1 MKDARLTRRATVVLD
16 NYIVDCAW
24 SSNNADVAVAGGEG
38 AVFLMTGACSNPQVR
53 TLGSHALGA
62 LAIAWQPRTATIASS
77 GQDGTVMLWDAS
89 TDARPKKLNSGRT
102 NTEHLAYAADGKLAA
117 AAGKS
122 LTLWSRA
129 GEQIGDL
136 AEHGSTIAA
145 IAWDAAG
152 RQVAAATH
160 RAMWVHQVEPRPV
173 ASHVYKVDSACLT
186 AAFSP
191 NGRVLVAG
199 MQDGAVHLW
208 YRGTERDS
216 HMRGYAARV
225 ALTAW
230 SGNSRQ
236 LATASAAQ
244 VVVWDFGG
252 KGPEGSRPLE
262 LSAHTDR
269 IDCLAYQ
276 SGGPWLVSGGRDWRV
291 ALWLPGKASAPVD
304 ILTTASEVSALRWS
318 ADGRYLAVG
327 ERGGA
332 VSIYELTSSLA
343 SRVQ

>member
-1 MKDARLTRRATVVLD
+1 MKRASVALD
-16 NYIVDCAW
+16 NYVVDCSW
-24 SSNNADVAVAGGEG
+24 SSDSAALAIAGGEG
-38 AVFLMTGACSNPQVR
+38 AVLLMSDACASPVVR
-53 TLGSHALGA
+53 MLGTHALGT
-62 LAIAWQPRTATIASS
+62 LAVAWQPGSGAIASS
-77 GQDGTVMLWDAS
+77 GQDGTVMLWNAAS
-89 TDARPKKLNSGRT
+89 GVPARALSSGKT
-102 NTEHLAYAADGKLAA
+102 WTELLAYACDGKLAA

-129 GEQIGDL
+129 GDL
-136 AEHGSTIAA
+136 MGELTSHTSTIAA
-145 IAWDAAG
+145 ISWDAAG
-152 RQVAAATH
+152 RQLAAAAN
-160 RAMWVHQVEPRPV
+160 RAMSVHQIEPPPLASRAYQVE
-173 ASHVYKVDSACLT
+173 SACLT

-199 MQDGAVHLW
+199 MQDGAVHVW

-225 ALTAW
+225 ALTCW

-236 LATASAAQ
+236 LATSSGSQ
-244 VVVWDFGG
+244 LVVWDFGG

-291 ALWLPGKASAPVD
+291 ALWLPGKAERPVD
-304 ILTTASEVSALRWS
+304 IHMTAAEVSALRWS
-318 ADGRYLAVG
+318 PDGRFLAVG
-327 ERGGA
+327 ERGGTL
-332 VSIYELTSSLA
+332 SIYELVRNSV
-343 SRVQ
+343 SRAR

>member
-1 MKDARLTRRATVVLD
+1 MNEARLRKRAGVVLD
-16 NYIVDCAW
+16 DYIVDCAW
-24 SSNNADVAVAGGEG
+24 SSDSADVAVAGGEG
-38 AVFLMTGACSNPQVR
+38 AVFLMTGACANPQVR
-53 TLGSHALGA
+53 KLGSHALGT
-62 LAIAWQPRTATIASS
+62 LAIAWQPSSTTIASS
-77 GQDGTVMLWDAS
+77 GQDGTVTLWNAS
-89 TDARPKKLNSGRT
+89 AATAPKKLTSGKA
-102 NTEHLAYAADGKLAA
+102 NTEHLAYTADGKLAA

-122 LTLWSRA
+122 LTLWSAA
-129 GEQIGDL
+129 GEQIG
-136 AEHGSTIAA
+136 APTEHASAIAA

-152 RQVAAATH
+152 RQLAAATH
-160 RAMWVHQVEPRPV
+160 RAMWVHQIEPLPV

-199 MQDGAVHLW
+199 MQDGAVHVW

-225 ALTAW
+225 ALTGW

-236 LATASAAQ
+236 LATASGSQ
-244 VVVWDFGG
+244 VIVWDFGG

-262 LSAHTDR
+262 LSVHTDR

-276 SGGPWLVSGGRDWRV
+276 PGGPWLVSGGRDWRV
-291 ALWLPGKASAPVD
+291 ALWLPGKAAAPVD
-304 ILTTASEVSALRWS
+304 ILMTAAEVSALRWS
-318 ADGRYLAVG
+318 VDGRYLAVG

-332 VSIYELTSSLA
+332 LSIYELTSSLA
-343 SRVQ
+343 SRAQ